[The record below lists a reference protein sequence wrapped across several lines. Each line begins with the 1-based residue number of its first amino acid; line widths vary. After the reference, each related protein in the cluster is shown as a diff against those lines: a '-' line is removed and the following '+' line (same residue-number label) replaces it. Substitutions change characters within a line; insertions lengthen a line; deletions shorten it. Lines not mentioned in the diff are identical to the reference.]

1 MNEWMDAEGHVERAH
16 KLFEDGRWAEAEG
29 ALREAIAINP
39 YRAEWH
45 FNLGLT
51 LEAAGRYEDAVKA
64 FTDCHQLQQDD
75 PQVPPMVGVNLL
87 RAGKPKEAI
96 GWLEQAEKLAP
107 NEATSFVHRIE
118 AYSRLG
124 EHEQAEVMFYMAQQC
139 DPKNPD
145 AYALLA
151 DSLLARGM
159 HEKAVW
165 CLREAANLDPN
176 MPGVHAR
183 LGEAYAATGR
193 QERARQLFLRE
204 LRNNPGDI
212 ETLLDLGCLLVQM
225 NRIPEAGEK
234 FRRVLE
240 LESDNPDAHFYL
252 ADLADR
258 QGNIDSAIEQHDIVL
273 RLDPQF
279 GAARRR
285 AAILRLKR
293 RAKDDDTVAKDLID
307 QELEEYAHAPDRF
320 SPADLAELGRLLLD
334 AGEAAHARRVLQR
347 LSESTPDDAA
357 AIHLFA
363 AALFESGDRAGGIE
377 ACRRVLKLNPK
388 HVAAMHNL
396 AIANVHEGQWAKA
409 RYWASQA
416 LLVDPDDAAL
426 RHLRLKLRLH
436 TIAEFVAWVL
446 RPVRMVFSRRRRE
459 TPSSTPTS

>member
-51 LEAAGRYEDAVKA
+51 LEAAGRYDDAVRA
-64 FTDCHQLQQDD
+64 FTDCHQLQEDD
-75 PQVPPMVGVNLL
+75 PQVPPIIGVNLL
-87 RAGKPKEAI
+87 RAGKPKDAI
-96 GWLEQAEKLAP
+96 GWLERAEKLAP
-107 NEATSFVHRIE
+107 NEPASFVHRIE
-118 AYSRLG
+118 AYTRLG
-124 EHEQAEVMFYMAQQC
+124 DHEQAEVMFYLAQQC

-151 DSLLARGM
+151 DSLLSRGM

-165 CLREAANLDPN
+165 CLREAANLDPG

-193 QERARQLFLRE
+193 HERARQLYLRE
-204 LRNNPGDI
+204 LRNNPGDV
-212 ETLLDLGCLLVQM
+212 ETLLDLGCLLMQM
-225 NRIPEAGEK
+225 HRVPEAGEK

-258 QGNIDSAIEQHDIVL
+258 QGFADAAIEQYDVVL
-273 RLDPQF
+273 RLDADF

-293 RAKDDDTVAKDLID
+293 GAAGDDAAAKELID
-307 QELEEYAHAPDRF
+307 QELEDYAHAPERF
-320 SPADLAELGRLLLD
+320 TPGDMAELGRLLLD
-334 AGEAAHARRVLQR
+334 ADEPAHAKRVLQR
-347 LSESTPDDAA
+347 LSETTPEDPSAV
-357 AIHLFA
+357 HLYA
-363 AALFESGDRAGGIE
+363 AALFESGDRAEGIE

-396 AIANVHEGQWAKA
+396 AIANVQEGQWAKA

-426 RHLRLKLRLH
+426 RHLRLKLRVH
-436 TIAEFVAWVL
+436 TIAELVMWIT
-446 RPVRMVFSRRRRE
+446 RPIRQVFSRRRRM
-459 TPSSTPTS
+459 PSTASTE